1 VSASASVSA
10 AVGVTGTLSVS
21 PLHLGLGLSLGGSWR
36 GTLTLTAV
44 GGPVSDYHVTVP
56 AAVLQ
61 DITLSRT
68 SGSLAAG
75 QSVRITVTAAGGG
88 LFSTAILD
96 VDPGGLS
103 VVVSYN
109 LNL

>member
-1 VSASASVSA
+1 M
-10 AVGVTGTLSVS
+10 
-21 PLHLGLGLSLGGSWR
+21 
-36 GTLTLTAV
+36 TLTAV
-44 GGPVSDYHVTVP
+44 GGPVSDYHISVP

-61 DITLSRT
+61 DITLSQT

-75 QSVRITVTAAGGG
+75 QSVHITVTAAGAG

-96 VDPGGLS
+96 VNPGGLS

-109 LNL
+109 VTL